1 MKFPTTPSF
10 RPTFSAVHSF
20 SIRILPYWI
29 AAGVTALISIFF
41 AEVFRWSEEHAFEWL
56 GARPEIAF
64 VTIPTVL
71 LLSSWIASRF
81 APFASGSGIP
91 QVMAALEIGK
101 TDSPALRQ
109 LIGLRVILVKF
120 FGSCISVI
128 GGGATGRE
136 GPTLQI
142 AAGVF
147 YAIEKRWRKIAKLDP
162 QSMILAGSAAG
173 LASAFNTPLGG
184 VIFAVEELAKVHI
197 SHVRTAVFHSVLIA
211 GILTQAV
218 LGNYLYLGRVTLES
232 GPVIN
237 KIYLALAMA
246 FVGGVG
252 ALFSL
257 AIVRVGDWRSKLSVR
272 WKSVF
277 AVICGLLLA
286 TLFYSVGVNAIGS
299 GREVIVHLLSGSGD
313 HVPLSL
319 AFVRMASNFMTYVSG
334 AIGGVFAPALSI
346 GAAIGG
352 WGSQFVTGA
361 NPQIWVLGGM
371 VAFLTG
377 VTRSPFTSMI
387 LVLEMTDSHGVIL
400 DLMLAAIFAQG
411 FAKLV
416 DPVSF
421 YEHMSHRMLRSLG
434 MLSETAHSPAP
445 LPREPEPPPVSESR
459 RD

>member
-1 MKFPTTPSF
+1 MKFPETPSF
-10 RPTFSAVHSF
+10 RPTLSAVQSF

-29 AAGVTALISIFF
+29 AAGVTALISIFY
-41 AEVFRWSEEHAFEWL
+41 ARIFRWSEEHAFEWL
-56 GARPEIAF
+56 QAHPALAF
-64 VTIPTVL
+64 ITLPLAL
-71 LLSSWIASRF
+71 LISSQLASRI

-101 TDSPALRQ
+101 NDSPALKS
-109 LIGLRVILVKF
+109 LIGVRIVLVKL
-120 FGSCISVI
+120 FGSCISVL

-147 YAIEKRWRKIAKLDP
+147 HAIEKRWRKIAKLDP

-232 GPVIN
+232 GPLIN

-246 FVGGVG
+246 LVGGVG
-252 ALFSL
+252 AMFSL
-257 AIVRVGDWRSKLSVR
+257 GLVRFGEWRSQLAEK
-272 WKSVF
+272 WKIVF
-277 AVICGLLLA
+277 AITCGLLAA
-286 TLFYSVGVNAIGS
+286 TLFYFVGANAIGS
-299 GREVIVHLLSGSGD
+299 GRDVIVKLLTESGEK
-313 HVPLSL
+313 VPLAL
-319 AFVRMASNFMTYVSG
+319 AFTRMLANFVTYVSG

-352 WGSQFVTGA
+352 WSAQMVEGA

-400 DLMLAAIFAQG
+400 DLMMAAIFAQG

-421 YEHMSHRMLRSLG
+421 YEHVSHRMLRSLG
-434 MLSETAHSPAP
+434 ALNETAHP
-445 LPREPEPPPVSESR
+445 LVPESAPEPPPTSEKP

>member
-1 MKFPTTPSF
+1 MKFPEPPSF
-10 RPTFSAVHSF
+10 RPTLSAVQSF
-20 SIRILPYWI
+20 SLRILPYWI
-29 AAGVTALISIFF
+29 AAGATALISICF
-41 AEVFRWSEEHAFEWL
+41 AQAFRWSEEHAFEWL
-56 GARPEIAF
+56 KAHPALAF
-64 VTIPTVL
+64 LTIPSVL
-71 LLSSWIASRF
+71 LLSSWMAARW

-101 TDSPALRQ
+101 TDSPALQQ
-109 LIGLRVILVKF
+109 LIGLRVIVVKF
-120 FGSCISVI
+120 VGACVSVI

-136 GPTLQI
+136 GPTLQV

-147 YAIEKRWRKIAKLDP
+147 YAIEKRWRKFAKLDP

-232 GPVIN
+232 GPLIN
-237 KIYLALAMA
+237 KIYLALVMA
-246 FVGGVG
+246 FIGGVG
-252 ALFSL
+252 AVFSL
-257 AIVRVGDWRSKLSVR
+257 GLVRVGDWRAKLNLR

-277 AVICGLLLA
+277 AVVCGLLLA
-286 TLFYSVGVNAIGS
+286 TLFYFVGLNAIGS
-299 GREVIVHLLSGSGD
+299 GREVIVHLLTQAGE

-319 AFVRMASNFMTYVSG
+319 AFTRMLANFLTYITG
-334 AIGGVFAPALSI
+334 AIGGVFAPALSV
-346 GAAIGG
+346 GAALGG
-352 WGSQFVTGA
+352 WSAQLFEGVNS
-361 NPQIWVLGGM
+361 QIWVLGGM

-400 DLMLAAIFAQG
+400 DLMMAAIFAQG

-421 YEHMSHRMLRSLG
+421 YEHMSHRMLGTLG
-434 MLSETAHSPAP
+434 MLNETGHREAEPLEPTSASEK
-445 LPREPEPPPVSESR
+445 PR
-459 RD
+459 D